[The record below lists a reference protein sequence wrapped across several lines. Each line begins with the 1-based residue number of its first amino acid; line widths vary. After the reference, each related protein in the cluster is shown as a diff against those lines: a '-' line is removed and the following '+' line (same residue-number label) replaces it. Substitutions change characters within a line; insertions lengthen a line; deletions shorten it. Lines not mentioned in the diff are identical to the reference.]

1 MAENDQSKVTPTNE
15 AVEGM
20 QLSLSDMIAGLIQ
33 ATIDADQAVTDDYL
47 ATFSDYAFEK
57 GPDGKERLRM
67 VDFEMTDNEGVLRQV
82 SIPKLSLL
90 PLPVLHVSEA
100 TFDIE
105 AELSIM
111 ETSQKVSA
119 SGLTPGTRLPSAKEL
134 SKIKIGVERVLQ
146 TKLADELASKDTSK
160 SEQTLKARI
169 HIELRPSILPNGMRG
184 LLQLADTSIQEIEL
198 STN

>member
-1 MAENDQSKVTPTNE
+1 MAENDQTKVTPTNE

-47 ATFSDYAFEK
+47 ATFSAYAFEK

-105 AELSIM
+105 AELSIQ
-111 ETSQKVSA
+111 ETRQKVSA
-119 SGLTPGTRLPSAKEL
+119 NGLSPGTRLPTPKEL
-134 SKIKIGVERVLQ
+134 SRLTFRVEKVLEK
-146 TKLADELASKDTSK
+146 KLADELASKDTSK

-198 STN
+198 SKN